1 MPTIY
6 IDHQPYEV
14 REGLNLLQAVLE
26 LGINLPYFCWHPA
39 LGSVGACRQCAVKL
53 FHDAND
59 TKGRILMACMTPA
72 AINTYLSI
80 EDPEAHEFR
89 ASVTEWM
96 MENHPHDCP
105 VCDEGSECHLQDM
118 TVMTGHDYRR
128 FKGKKRTFNNQD
140 LGPFVNHEMNRCIQC
155 YRCVRFY
162 RDFAG
167 GRDLDAFALHDT
179 VFFGRDKDGVLE
191 SEFSGNLVEVCP
203 TGVFTD
209 KTFKKHYTRK
219 WDLQTAPSICVNCSI
234 GCNTIP
240 GERYGMLRR
249 IRNRYNGDING
260 YFLCD
265 RGRYG
270 YEFVNSEQRIRL
282 ARCLNEPEPIEKEAA
297 VQRLATILSD
307 SRHVLGIGSPRASL
321 ESNFALR
328 TLVGPENF
336 YQGVSETEHRLVSRI
351 IDVLQNGPAR
361 SFSLNEVAAS
371 DAVLILGEDVSNTA
385 PMLALAL
392 RQSVRQKPL
401 KQAAKL
407 KIPAWDDYPT
417 RDVIQ
422 NQKGPLFSATLT
434 ATRIDDITTA
444 TYHGSPQDIA
454 RLGFAVAHEIDAAAP
469 EVEGLTDEQHKLAR
483 VIGQALKDADKPL
496 IISGTSCGSEVVVEA
511 AANAAWALCKTGHP
525 AGLCYAVPE
534 SNSMGL
540 GLIGGKALDSALQ
553 AAQKSQ
559 VDALI
564 ILENDLFRRMSK
576 NQIKELFN
584 AARHVIL
591 LDTLENPTAKQAEFE
606 LPAATFAEASGTLV
620 NNEGRAQRFY
630 QVFVPGDDIQE
641 SWHWLKD
648 ILDALGRPEG
658 SSWSNLDN
666 LQAAMAEAV
675 PVLKPVLEIAPPA
688 SFRMTGAKI
697 PRQPPR
703 WSGRTAITANISV
716 HEPKPPD
723 DPNSPLA
730 FTMEGATQ
738 QPPQQPPSALIAR
751 FWSPGWNS
759 IQALNKFQSEIA
771 GPLRGGDPGCRLIEP
786 ASGSGQIDYFSEIPE
801 AFKPRPAEWL
811 VVPLYHIYGSEELS
825 MLTPGIAEQ
834 APQPYLAMNPVD
846 ATVINGLAL
855 QTGKLDPAQ
864 EAGLFELTLDETT
877 LQLPLRLDNNLPRGL
892 IGMPSGLPGL
902 AAPVLPAWGKLD
914 SVPPAEK
921 GAVIK

>member
-39 LGSVGACRQCAVKL
+39 MGSVGACRQCAVKQ
-53 FHDAND
+53 FRDAND
-59 TKGRILMACMTPA
+59 TRGRIVMACMTPA
-72 AINTYLSI
+72 ADHTYLSI
-80 EDPEAHEFR
+80 EDLEAHEFR
-89 ASVTEWM
+89 SSVTEWM

-105 VCDEGSECHLQDM
+105 VCDEGGECHLQDM
-118 TVMTGHDYRR
+118 TVMTGHNYRR
-128 FKGKKRTFNNQD
+128 FRGKKRTFNNQD

-167 GRDLDAFALHDT
+167 GRDLDTFALHDT

-270 YEFVNSEQRIRL
+270 YEFVNSEQRIRM
-282 ARCLNEPEPIEKEAA
+282 ARCLNEPEPIKKEIA
-297 VQRLATILSD
+297 VQRLASILSD
-307 SRHVLGIGSPRASL
+307 SRRILGIGSPRASL

-328 TLVGPENF
+328 TLVSPENF
-336 YQGVSETEHRLVSRI
+336 YQGISETEFRLVSRI
-351 IDVLQNGPAR
+351 IDILQRGPAR
-361 SFSLNEVAAS
+361 SPSLHDVAVS
-371 DAVLILGEDVSNTA
+371 DAVLVLGEDVSNTA

-407 KIPAWDDYPT
+407 KIPAWDDYSN
-417 RDVIQ
+417 REVIQ
-422 NQKGPLFSATLT
+422 NQKGPLFSVTLT
-434 ATRIDDITTA
+434 GTRIDDIATA
-444 TYHGSPQDIA
+444 TYNGSPQDIA
-454 RLGFAVAHEIDAAAP
+454 RLGFALAHEIDAAAP
-469 EVEGLTDEQHKLAR
+469 EVEGLTDEQHKLAQ
-483 VIGQALKDADKPL
+483 VICQALKDADKPL
-496 IISGTSCGSEVVVEA
+496 IISGTCCGSEA
-511 AANAAWALCKTGHP
+511 LIQSAANAAWALCKTGHP
-525 AGLCYAVPE
+525 AGLCYVVPE
-534 SNSMGL
+534 SNSVGL
-540 GLIGGKALDSALQ
+540 GLMGGKSLDDAVQ
-553 AAQKSQ
+553 ETQKSP

-564 ILENDLFRRMSK
+564 ILENDLDRRMSQD
-576 NQIKELFN
+576 QIGKLFRV
-584 AARHVIL
+584 ARHVIL
-591 LDTLENPTAKQAEFE
+591 LDSLENPTAKQAEFV
-606 LPAATFAEASGTLV
+606 LPVATFAEASGTLV

-630 QVFVPGDDIQE
+630 QVFTPEGSIQE

-648 ILDALGRPEG
+648 ILGAMGRSEG
-658 SSWSNLDN
+658 GQWGNLDD
-666 LQAAMAEAV
+666 LRAAMANEL
-675 PVLKPVLEIAPPA
+675 PEFKLILEIAPPA
-688 SFRMTGAKI
+688 SFRINGEKI
-697 PRQPPR
+697 PRESSR
-703 WSGRTAITANISV
+703 WSGRTAIHANTSV

-730 FTMEGATQ
+730 FTMEGAKL
-738 QPPQQPPSALIAR
+738 QPPQQPPPALIPR
-751 FWSPGWNS
+751 FWAPGWNS

-771 GPLRGGDPGCRLIEP
+771 GPLRGGNPGCHLIEP
-786 ASGSGQIDYFSEIPE
+786 SAAGQPDYFTEIPA
-801 AFKPRPAEWL
+801 AFKLGHEDWL

-834 APQPYLAMNPVD
+834 APQSYLAMNPADV
-846 ATVINGLAL
+846 AAMKGVALVAGKSNLAL
-855 QTGKLDPAQ
+855 
-864 EAGLFELTLDETT
+864 ENGLFELALDSTAYW
-877 LQLPLRLDNNLPRGL
+877 LPVHLDNELPRGL
-892 IGMPSGLPGL
+892 IGLPVGLPGL
-902 AAPVLPAWGKLD
+902 KAPVLPAWGKLSKALQAGEGGVD
-914 SVPPAEK
+914 
-921 GAVIK
+921 